1 MKKLL
6 YQLIILTCYGIFIL
20 CVRPAIGTAEI
31 IFSDDF
37 SSWDDYLLSTDDW
50 SPPNG
55 WTYANGGTSA
65 SFDGVLHYAGEV
77 TTPGRNGSNDR
88 SLKIWRHSTFY
99 YDYDGSLEYRE
110 AALHTTREL
119 YTRWYMKIPSDF
131 TLAEGECNMGYLKMW
146 RYNYDVNVAGTSNEI
161 YLNFNGSSFTGASMQ
176 VYAVGDTWRT
186 LLPSI
191 SEIRDDQWHCHELRL
206 KLNTTGNSDAEIQ
219 YWLDGVEKAHITGL
233 DFGAADNEYFSR
245 CALGI
250 GNTGARHCSSTGEFQ
265 STWRAI
271 EFDDYVLSTT
281 YIGPDGKNPPPDD
294 NEPPS
299 KPTSLQDTNVS
310 STQVNI
316 EWNASTDNV
325 GVTEYNI
332 YRNGSKI
339 GSSGLPSY
347 SDNSL
352 MPNTTY
358 SYSVSAFDAATNES
372 ELSDTI
378 QVTTPESSPDDNE
391 PPSKPTFLQE
401 INVSST
407 QVNIEWNASTDN
419 VGVAGYK
426 IYRNGSEIGSS
437 GSPSYSDNILMPN
450 TTYSYSVSALDVAAN
465 ESDLSDAIQVTT
477 PESSYNSILFETWEN
492 NNINNWDDDLVV
504 GDTHIDT
511 DPVYDGTYAIKMES
525 SNAGNYAHFF
535 GDHPGVDGEMVTDV
549 TFEEHYYLS
558 PGFQWPEGL
567 KLWIMNCFESWGA
580 GYNLAEGQGKPHTW
594 APYYMTTWVN
604 NRGELAGQ
612 LVRAD
617 GLGGTGALWQ
627 NYYQN
632 VGSPV
637 SLSPGTWNKIKI
649 RLKLNTPGSSDG
661 IYQIWLNDELKC
673 NYSNLNYR
681 GTYTT
686 YGWNHL
692 MMSMHGYPAHPQ
704 SQWISR
710 DNIHIFSGVE
720 VEPEPSTPSAPSSL
734 RIISE

>member
-6 YQLIILTCYGIFIL
+6 YQLIILICYGIIIL

-37 SSWDDYLLSTDDW
+37 SSWNDYLLSTDDYD
-50 SPPNG
+50 PPNG
-55 WTYANGGTSA
+55 WTLANGGASA

-88 SLKIWRHSTFY
+88 SLKTWRHSTFCY
-99 YDYDGSLEYRE
+99 GYDGSLSYME
-110 AALHTTREL
+110 ANLHTTREL

-131 TLAEGECNMGYLKMW
+131 TLSEGPCNMNFLKMW
-146 RYNYDVNVAGTSNEI
+146 RYQYHVDVAGWTSGKVI
-161 YLNFNGSSFTGASMQ
+161 YLGFNGSGFTNAAMQ
-176 VYAVGDTWRT
+176 VYAVGDTWHT

-191 SEIRDDQWHCHELRL
+191 SEIRDDQWHCHELRI
-206 KLNTTGNSDAEIQ
+206 KLNSEGSSNGEIQ
-219 YWLDGVEKAHITGL
+219 YWIDGVERKHVTDVAI
-233 DFGAADNEYFSR
+233 GANNNEYFSR
-245 CALGI
+245 TSIGI
-250 GNTGARHCSSTGEFQ
+250 GNNGAPFCTPMGEFQ

-281 YIGPDGKNPPPDD
+281 YIGPDGKNPPPPPDD
-294 NEPPS
+294 NEAPS
-299 KPTSLQDTNVS
+299 KPTFLQEINAL

-316 EWNASTDNV
+316 EWNASNDNV
-325 GVTEYNI
+325 GVTGYNI

-339 GSSGLPSY
+339 GFSDLPSY
-347 SDNSL
+347 SDNS
-352 MPNTTY
+352 
-358 SYSVSAFDAATNES
+358 V
-372 ELSDTI
+372 
-378 QVTTPESSPDDNE
+378 
-391 PPSKPTFLQE
+391 
-401 INVSST
+401 
-407 QVNIEWNASTDN
+407 
-419 VGVAGYK
+419 
-426 IYRNGSEIGSS
+426 
-437 GSPSYSDNILMPN
+437 MPN
-450 TTYSYSVSALDVAAN
+450 TTYSYSVSALDAAAN
-465 ESDLSDAIQVTT
+465 ESDLSDVIQVTT

-492 NNINNWDDDLVV
+492 NNINNWDDDLIV

-511 DPVYDGTYAIKMES
+511 SPVYAGTYAIKMES
-525 SNAGNYAHFF
+525 SNPGNYAHFF

-549 TFEEHYYLS
+549 TLEEYYYLS
-558 PGFQWPEGL
+558 PGFQFPEGL

-580 GYNLAEGQGKPHTW
+580 GYNLAEGQQKPHTW

-637 SLSPGTWNKIKI
+637 SLSSGTWNKIKI
-649 RLKLNTPGSSDG
+649 RLKLNTTGSNDG
-661 IYQIWLNDELKC
+661 IYQIWINDELKC
-673 NYSNLNYR
+673 NYSNINYR
-681 GTYTT
+681 GTYTN

-692 MMSMHGYPAHPQ
+692 MMSMHGYPSHLQ

-720 VEPEPSTPSAPSSL
+720 SAPSKPSAPSSL
-734 RIISE
+734 IIISK